1 MAPLP
6 KFSEVSSEF
15 DTVQGSVKVIFG
27 RPNSAGKITGVAT
40 GTNQEGLGALAW
52 ADGFADRNYET
63 GTPPAAKYRNVSL
76 DLHNGTAIFGASNT
90 VQPASIRFLCLIRS
104 Y

>member
-1 MAPLP
+1 MP
-6 KFSEVSSEF
+6 
-15 DTVQGSVKVIFG
+15 DTVPRIFG

-40 GTNQEGLGALAW
+40 GTDQEGLGALSW

-63 GTPPAAKYRNVSL
+63 GNPPSAKYRNVSL
-76 DLHNGTAIFGASNT
+76 DLHNGTAIFGASST
-90 VQPASIRFLCLIRS
+90 VQPASIRFLFLIRS

>member
-1 MAPLP
+1 MPHLVPAVLVLEGV
-6 KFSEVSSEF
+6 KYCR
-15 DTVQGSVKVIFG
+15 GYSVV
-27 RPNSAGKITGVAT
+27 PNSAGKITGVAT
-40 GTNQEGLGALAW
+40 GTNQEGLGALTW
-52 ADGFADRNYET
+52 ADGFLERNYET

>member
-1 MAPLP
+1 MHLNRQLVRQKTAKTINGLLY
-6 KFSEVSSEF
+6 
-15 DTVQGSVKVIFG
+15 SV
-27 RPNSAGKITGVAT
+27 PNSAGKITGVAT

-76 DLHNGTAIFGASNT
+76 DLHSGTAIFGASST

>member
-1 MAPLP
+1 MA
-6 KFSEVSSEF
+6 KVCNGSKRETAFYYSE
-15 DTVQGSVKVIFG
+15 
-27 RPNSAGKITGVAT
+27 PNSAGKITGVAT

-52 ADGFADRNYET
+52 ADGFSDRNYET

>member
-1 MAPLP
+1 MSNFLEY
-6 KFSEVSSEF
+6 S
-15 DTVQGSVKVIFG
+15 DG
-27 RPNSAGKITGVAT
+27 PNSTGKITGVAT
-40 GTNQEGLGALAW
+40 GTNQEGLGALTW
-52 ADGFADRNYET
+52 ADGFLDRNYET

-76 DLHNGTAIFGASNT
+76 DLHSGTAIFGASST

>member
-1 MAPLP
+1 MLLDLRY
-6 KFSEVSSEF
+6 S
-15 DTVQGSVKVIFG
+15 DG
-27 RPNSAGKITGVAT
+27 PNSAGKITGVAT

-76 DLHNGTAIFGASNT
+76 DLHSGTAIFGASST